1 MAHLSRPRPQRT
13 IGRPVAVS
21 GRGYW
26 SGTPVRVMF
35 EPAAA
40 DTGVVFVRS
49 DLGAVAVIPARIGH
63 RVEATQRTVLAAGPA
78 EVQMVEHV
86 LSALAALCIDNCRVI
101 VDAAELPGLD
111 GSAAAF
117 VAALDEAGSVDSG
130 ATVAPLV
137 VGEPV
142 RVESE
147 AGWIEAGPPRHGHDG
162 LSIDY
167 ELDYGPG
174 PIGRQRL
181 EILVTSDSYRRELAG
196 ARTFLGIEEARR
208 LQESGL
214 GCAVSTSDLVI
225 FGPDGPVDNALRW
238 PDECVR
244 HKVLD
249 AVGDLA
255 LAGRPIVGHIRAHR
269 SGHRLNAALVVALLA
284 AAARVSA
291 A

>member
-1 MAHLSRPRPQRT
+1 MTHLSRPRPQRT
-13 IGRPVAVS
+13 IGRSVAVS

-26 SGTPVRVMF
+26 SGTPVRVAF

-40 DTGVVFVRS
+40 DAGVVFVRA

-142 RVESE
+142 RVAGE
-147 AGWIEAGPPRHGHDG
+147 AGWIEAGPPRHDG

-181 EILVTSDSYRRELAG
+181 EILVTPDSYRRELAG
-196 ARTFLGIEEARR
+196 ARTFLGIDEARR
-208 LQESGL
+208 LQASGL
-214 GCAVSTSDLVI
+214 GRAVSTSDLVI

-269 SGHRLNAALVVALLA
+269 SGHRLNAALVEALLA
-284 AAARVSA
+284 TVAPPAAA
-291 A
+291 

>member
-1 MAHLSRPRPQRT
+1 MTHLSRPRPQRT
-13 IGRPVAVS
+13 IGRSVAVS

-26 SGTPVRVMF
+26 SGTPVRVAF

-40 DTGVVFVRS
+40 DAGVVFVRS

-196 ARTFLGIEEARR
+196 ARTFLGIDEARR
-208 LQESGL
+208 LQASGL
-214 GCAVSTSDLVI
+214 GRAVSTSDLVI

-269 SGHRLNAALVVALLA
+269 SGHRLNAALVETLLA
-284 AAARVSA
+284 TVAPPAAA
-291 A
+291 